1 MERGN
6 SSEET
11 EEDTG
16 EGVGLE
22 PADGESVEAGAG
34 VDDGAASAG
43 AGAKSE
49 DGPSGSAAPESD
61 EWISD
66 ETIVDATKA
75 VMGAVGGPAGIAA
88 GEAAQWLGE
97 QNQGS
102 DDD

>member
-11 EEDTG
+11 EEETG

-22 PADGESVEAGAG
+22 PADGEAVEGSAGVDGGVQAEAGAKG
-34 VDDGAASAG
+34 
-43 AGAKSE
+43 E
-49 DGPSGSAAPESD
+49 DGPGSSAAPESD

-75 VMGAVGGPAGIAA
+75 AMGAVGGPVGIAA
-88 GEAAQWLGE
+88 GEAAEWLGE
-97 QNQGS
+97 QTKGS
-102 DDD
+102 GDD